1 MTDKNTAPAAVP
13 PAANAELVEL
23 QHNLPAIIEQ
33 LPDPEDNG
41 ADRIMLAILSAES
54 PEAINDPYTGGSM
67 GKLKDHM
74 LEVHE
79 VSKLP
84 SDRDTELGYYL
95 LVRGWD
101 YDTDKQFTASTS
113 ARAIIAALVRLWM
126 LQALP
131 CHVIVRKADRATARG
146 FFPEHL
152 EYVGK

>member
-13 PAANAELVEL
+13 PAANAELTEL
-23 QHNLPAIIEQ
+23 QHNLPAIIEK
-33 LPDPEDNG
+33 LPDPQDDG
-41 ADRIMLAILSAES
+41 SDRIMLAILSASS
-54 PEAINDPYTGGSM
+54 PEGINDPYTGGSM
-67 GKLKDHM
+67 GKLSGHM
-74 LEVHE
+74 LEVHD
-79 VSKLP
+79 VSKMP
-84 SDRDTELGYYL
+84 SDKDTELGYYL

-101 YDTDKQFTASTS
+101 YDTEKEFTASTS

-131 CHVIVRKADRATARG
+131 CRVVVRKAERPTARG